1 MFRRINYLIHL
12 LYVAPL
18 LIYSGF
24 IGRKIEKS
32 QVPEGDATLSEE
44 AKASRPYKHVF
55 NLLIV
60 TGVVF
65 FVYYVYMLIM

>member
-1 MFRRINYLIHL
+1 MIKKIIHLIHIL
-12 LYVAPL
+12 FVAPL

-24 IGRKIEKS
+24 IGRKIEQG
-32 QVPEGDATLSEE
+32 QVTEE
-44 AKASRPYKHVF
+44 DTVSRPNRKFF

-65 FVYYVYMLIM
+65 LVYYVYKLIM